1 MVEHRLYLHIDQT
14 SIMYTGMFDILH
26 EDFTSMT
33 SIIYFINIVFNDFI
47 WKAKSYQTANARK
60 VEYFHPFLCCGF
72 GIFCQFYYRQVCILD
87 TSSIILVVMF
97 CSIFLIGSTMY
108 AVLLNGYGS
117 DPALESFQK
126 SDDWLGLDSDVS
138 IWTNTAVT
146 WPLLN
151 LIQILAPV
159 PGIISGIYLSYGCT
173 EDVLFVFAI
182 LSLVPVFAAQI
193 SSLRYLGILG
203 MIFAAGKGYRL
214 TDQQQRSDRL
224 I

>member
-1 MVEHRLYLHIDQT
+1 
-14 SIMYTGMFDILH
+14 
-26 EDFTSMT
+26 
-33 SIIYFINIVFNDFI
+33 
-47 WKAKSYQTANARK
+47 
-60 VEYFHPFLCCGF
+60 
-72 GIFCQFYYRQVCILD
+72 
-87 TSSIILVVMF
+87 MF

-117 DPALESFQK
+117 DLALESFQK
-126 SDDWLGLDSDVS
+126 SDDWLGLDSDVF

-193 SSLRYLGILG
+193 SSLRYLGLPVLG